1 MGIVIL
7 KLCVTRLKNLSL
19 ILRGVLLSLNTT
31 MGDCHSEL
39 ALASEESIESL
50 LLDSNKLKNL
60 KALIKFS
67 N

>member
-1 MGIVIL
+1 MRDISLTLNKTTALVIL
-7 KLCVTRLKNLSL
+7 NFAKQ
-19 ILRGVLLSLNTT
+19 
-31 MGDCHSEL
+31 
-39 ALASEESIESL
+39 SEESIESL